1 MKILLF
7 LLLIVFLLKL
17 KIDNEHFCQEDNNYI
32 CKFKNIELPIERSY
46 TKPEI
51 KEYGE
56 SRSEELYNR
65 LFNTDY
71 IFKLQLNK
79 DININS
85 SINDYLLKICF
96 IHKDTEVDS
105 IVKIVN
111 IILNDVYSKKM
122 YPNLGKVDKT
132 MKMNVFIDILLFLRK
147 NLFYMIFD
155 NQNKIDKS
163 VSENKYEPINLI
175 LIKSHIFNLILDSQ
189 DENYLNNNLRSSIY
203 LYLFENNIFEIK
215 KDYHNEIYQNLLV
228 TIYDTLNTYFLML
241 FNNTRDDLEVLSI
254 KKIRNLI
261 MYNSLIDY
269 NLIKKDLC
277 YI

>member
-1 MKILLF
+1 MKILFF
-7 LLLIVFLLKL
+7 LLIIIFFLKL

-79 DININS
+79 DININNT
-85 SINDYLLKICF
+85 IKDYLLEICF
-96 IHKDTEVDS
+96 IHKDEEVDG
-105 IVKIVN
+105 IIKVIN
-111 IILNDVYSKKM
+111 MILNNVYSKKM
-122 YPNLGKVDKT
+122 YPNLGLVNKS
-132 MKMNVFIDILLFLRK
+132 MKMNVYIDILFFLRK
-147 NLFYMIFD
+147 NLFYTMFD
-155 NQNKIDKS
+155 NQNKIDDS
-163 VSENKYEPINLI
+163 VVDNKYEPLNLT
-175 LIKSHIFNLILDSQ
+175 LIKNHIFNLVLDSQ
-189 DENYLNNNLRSSIY
+189 EEHYLSSNLRNSIY
-203 LYLFENNIFEIK
+203 LYLYESNIFEIK

-228 TIYDTLNTYFLML
+228 TIYDTLNTYFLKL
-241 FNNTRDDLEVLSI
+241 FNTTRDDLEELSI